1 MENSEALEKFYT
13 YLDQVANRLYEMDE
27 TPYLKGIVHGLDYLL
42 DDEVRKGL
50 VDVVYE
56 DLKRYK
62 DTIREVAFDKE
73 TVRKAVQLALLNGF
87 KTMGVTN
94 SMMTPD
100 SIGMFIAYLLKKLY
114 KDDAAL
120 NIYDP
125 LIGTGNLAATINNHF
140 SGYCHFEG
148 SEADPLLSELSRN
161 FLDALEIDHQIYHQD
176 TLTFDKGDYDL
187 VLTDFPVE
195 SIDRKMMYFP
205 YQVILKHMHHVKVGG
220 FFIAVIENDFFDQ
233 KEASEFKEKLMKTM
247 HLYGLIKFDEGLFKN
262 HPQSLLIMQ
271 KKAKEDD
278 QLSDFLLADLP
289 PFTEEKRFNEALS
302 KIEQWFS
309 KQKG

>member
-1 MENSEALEKFYT
+1 MENTDALEKFYT

-27 TPYLKGIVHGLDYLL
+27 TPYLKGIIHGLDYLL

-50 VDVVYE
+50 VDVVYD
-56 DLKRYK
+56 DLKRFK
-62 DTIREVAFDKE
+62 DEISGIEFDKE

-87 KTMGVTN
+87 KTMQITN

-114 KDDAAL
+114 GDNASLKV
-120 NIYDP
+120 YDP
-125 LIGTGNLAATINNHF
+125 LIGTANLAATINNHF
-140 SGYCHFEG
+140 SEHCHFEG
-148 SEADPLLSELSRN
+148 TEADPLLSELSRN
-161 FLDALEIDHQIYHQD
+161 ILDALEIDHQIYHQD
-176 TLTFDKGDYDL
+176 TLTFKKGNYDL
-187 VLTDFPVE
+187 ILTDFPVE

-205 YQVILKHMHHVKVGG
+205 YQVILKHMHHVKNGG
-220 FFIAVIENDFFDQ
+220 FFIAIIENDFFEQ
-233 KEASEFKEKLMKTM
+233 NEADSFKEKLMKTM

-271 KKAKEDD
+271 KKTQEDE

-289 PFTEEKRFNEALS
+289 PFTEKERFNKALY